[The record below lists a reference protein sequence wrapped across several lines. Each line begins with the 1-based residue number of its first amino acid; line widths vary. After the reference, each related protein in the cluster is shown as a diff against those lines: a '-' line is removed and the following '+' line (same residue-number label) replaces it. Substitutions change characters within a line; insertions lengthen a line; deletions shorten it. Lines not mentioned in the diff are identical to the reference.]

1 MGDRATIE
9 VIDEAGEKSPANIYL
24 HWHGNPS
31 RVIDFVTDAAPIMRK
46 SDAPYAVARLV
57 AHICEAVDKNS
68 DALSVGLIDSDR
80 QEEFDNGHFVVDMLN
95 GTIYQNNKVIAANID
110 FYGG

>member
-9 VIDEAGEKSPANIYL
+9 VIDADGDKSPANIYL
-24 HWHGNPS
+24 HWHGDPS
-31 RVIDFVTDAAPIMRK
+31 KVIKFVTGAAPIMRK
-46 SDAPYAVARLV
+46 SDAPYAIARLV

-68 DALSVGLIDSDR
+68 DALSIGLVDSDC
-80 QEEFDNGHFVVDMLN
+80 QDQFDNGHFVVDMSN
-95 GTIYQNNKVIAANID
+95 GTVYQNDKVIAANID